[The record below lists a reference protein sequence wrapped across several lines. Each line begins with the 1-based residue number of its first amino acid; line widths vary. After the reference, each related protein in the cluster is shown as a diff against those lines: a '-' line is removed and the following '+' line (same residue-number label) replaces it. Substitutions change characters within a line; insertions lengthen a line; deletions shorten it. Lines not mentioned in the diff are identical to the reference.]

1 MGQQG
6 SAGSSVLLDT
16 AMVAVRT
23 ALRIDADRLA
33 RDLIGLARIGLH
45 EDGSVT
51 RLAFSLAELR
61 ARHYMIHLLQ
71 RAGLAVRVD
80 GIGNVIGRIE
90 TGGDSAPAVAVGSH
104 IDSVPHG
111 GRFDGAVGAVAALEV
126 ARVIKESGVRLRR
139 PIEVLIFAAE
149 ESSRFGVSTI
159 GSSAMA
165 GTGDPERLLSLTD
178 RNGERLGHILA
189 RFGITREEV
198 AAARRTGSE
207 VGHYLELHIEQG
219 RVLKEEGK
227 PLGVVRS
234 IAAPCRLKVSFR
246 GLADHSGAT
255 PMHLRRDALV
265 AAARLVAFVE
275 DTCVVDRPVPVVG
288 TVGVIEAKPGAMNV
302 VPGEA
307 SVWIDLRST
316 SLSERTACRDAVLA
330 EAERLAT
337 ARDLSIS
344 TETLMEDPP
353 VAMDPDVCRLL
364 VSVSGGRGIDCLLM
378 DSGAGHD
385 AMQMASIAKAG
396 LIFVPSH
403 EGISHNPREWTSPS
417 DIALGAQVLLD
428 ATLRLAAH
436 DA

>member
-1 MGQQG
+1 MG
-6 SAGSSVLLDT
+6 
-16 AMVAVRT
+16 VARMAV
-23 ALRIDADRLA
+23 RIDADRLA
-33 RDLIGLARIGLH
+33 RDLRGLARIGLH

-51 RLAFSLAELR
+51 RLAFSLAELQ

-71 RAGLAVRVD
+71 RVGLAVRVD

-90 TGGDSAPAVAVGSH
+90 AGGPPAPAVALGSH

-126 ARVIKESGVRLRR
+126 ARAIRESGLELHR
-139 PIEVLIFAAE
+139 PLEVLIFAAE
-149 ESSRFGVSTI
+149 ESSRLGFSTI

-165 GTGDPERLLSLTD
+165 GAIDPGRLLNLTD
-178 RNGERLGHILA
+178 RNGERLGEILA
-189 RFGITREEV
+189 RFGISGEDV
-198 AAARRTGSE
+198 AAARRRPGE

-219 RVLKEEGK
+219 RVLMEEGK

-234 IAAPCRLKVSFR
+234 IAAPCRLKVAYR
-246 GLADHSGAT
+246 GRADHSGAT

-275 DTCVVDRPVPVVG
+275 DICVAERPVPVVG

-307 SVWIDLRST
+307 SIWVDLRST
-316 SLSERTACRDAVLA
+316 SLAERTACRDAVIA
-330 EAERLAT
+330 EAERLAK
-337 ARDLSIS
+337 ARGLALSA
-344 TETLMEDPP
+344 ETLMEDPP
-353 VAMDPDVCRLL
+353 VTMDPEVCELL
-364 VSVSGGRGIDCLLM
+364 TGISAEHGIEYLFM

-385 AMQMASIAKAG
+385 AMQMARIAKAG
-396 LIFVPSH
+396 LLFVPSR
-403 EGISHNPREWTSPS
+403 EGISHNAREWTSLS
-417 DIALGAQVLLD
+417 EIAAGAQVLLE
-428 ATLRLAAH
+428 ATLWFTAR